1 MKYSIHRRRIVAAA
15 AAAMAAGFVR
25 FPEVARS
32 ATPKE
37 KVIGITTKRFEF
49 NPSVITIKKGEPVT
63 LEFTALDVVMG
74 FKLPDFGVRT
84 DVIPGKT
91 TRLRLTP
98 EKTAAVGFPPTAKT
112 RRPKTVLCRT
122 SASTEARARKMTIG
136 VAMPNTL
143 PRPKKANQVCS

>member
-91 TRLRLTP
+91 TRLRLVP
-98 EKTAAVGFPPTAKT
+98 MAAGTFVF
-112 RRPKTVLCRT
+112 LCDIFCG
-122 SASTEARARKMTIG
+122 EGHEDMTG
-136 VAMPNTL
+136 KLV
-143 PRPKKANQVCS
+143 VVE